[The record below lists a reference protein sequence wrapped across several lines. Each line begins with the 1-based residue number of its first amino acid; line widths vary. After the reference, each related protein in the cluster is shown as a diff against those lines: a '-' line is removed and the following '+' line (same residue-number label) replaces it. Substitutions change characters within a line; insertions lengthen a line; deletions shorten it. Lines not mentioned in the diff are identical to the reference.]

1 MFSPEQ
7 LKAYELFTQ
16 GHNVFITGPGGSG
29 KSHLIR
35 EIVKYSNS
43 RFMNVYVAALT
54 GFAALLLQ
62 CEARTLHSCT
72 GIGLGN
78 KAVNDIVRQIK
89 SNNRAHA
96 FWKTAQVFIVDEVS
110 MLSALLFQKLNC
122 IGQILR
128 KNTRPFGGIQIIFSG
143 DFYQLPPIGNKD
155 ELATRQFCFQC
166 EEWNRVFKPQH
177 QIPLLKIFRQTDE
190 VYAGILNQ
198 LRVGTIKKSSIR
210 KLNSRLWTNILAS
223 SPDEAKNTFPTQ
235 IFPIRSMVDNVNMT
249 KLSEIDSPSN
259 VYTMDRKIDILV
271 SETRKKV
278 IQHVTQVDI
287 QRELDYLSANLTCDE
302 TLELKKGARVMSI
315 INVLTQKR
323 DDNEVDDNEKDSLE
337 KKYTLKLCN
346 GSQGTVIDFTIT
358 DDGKYPVVQFDNGV
372 LEIVK
377 PHIWV
382 SERIPWVG
390 VSQLP
395 LLLSW
400 AITIHKS
407 QGITLDKGDVDV
419 GNRVFSDGQTYVAL
433 SRIKSLDGLYL
444 KSFDVSKI
452 TINADAQ
459 RYYKSL
465 ELIHSSKSSTIP
477 SSIPLP
483 LPLPLPL
490 NNIQPRLEPKPH
502 PLITSKYFIE
512 TKKSCSS
519 PPTSSKSTLFNGN
532 GGARGF
538 FESKTNELDA
548 VLAPDQ
554 ESTPEP
560 NISFDNFKCP
570 K

>member
-35 EIVKYSNS
+35 EIVKESNR
-43 RFMNVYVAALT
+43 RFLNIYVAALT

-78 KAVNDIVRQIK
+78 KDVDDLIRQIM
-89 SNNRAHA
+89 SNKRALA

-110 MLSALLFQKLNC
+110 MLSALLFQKLNY

-177 QIPLLKIFRQTDE
+177 QIPLFKIFRQTDE

-235 IFPIRSMVDNVNMT
+235 IFPIRSMVDNINTT

-259 VYTMDRKIDILV
+259 IYSMERLINLPV
-271 SETRKKV
+271 SETRKSAM
-278 IQHVTQVDI
+278 QRVTNADI
-287 QRELDYLSANLTCDE
+287 QRELDYLSTNLTCDE
-302 TLELKKGARVMSI
+302 TLELKKGARVMII
-315 INVLTQKR
+315 INVLTQTGQ
-323 DDNEVDDNEKDSLE
+323 D
-337 KKYTLKLCN
+337 TLKLCN

-358 DDGKYPVVQFDNGV
+358 DDGKYPIIQFDNGV
-372 LEIVK
+372 LEPVK

-459 RYYKSL
+459 KYYKSL
-465 ELIHSSKSSTIP
+465 ELIHSSKSSTP
-477 SSIPLP
+477 SSIS
-483 LPLPLPL
+483 LPLPL

-512 TKKSCSS
+512 NKKSCSS
-519 PPTSSKSTLFNGN
+519 PPTSSGN

-548 VLAPDQ
+548 VLAPEQD
-554 ESTPEP
+554 SIPEP
-560 NISFDNFKCP
+560 NISFDKFKCP

>member
-7 LKAYELFTQ
+7 SKAYELFTQ

-35 EIVKYSNS
+35 EIVKDSNR
-43 RFMNVYVAALT
+43 RFLNVYIAALT

-78 KAVNDIVRQIK
+78 KDVDDLVRQIR
-89 SNNRAHA
+89 SNKRSLA

-235 IFPIRSMVDNVNMT
+235 IFPIRSMVDNINTT

-259 VYTMDRKIDILV
+259 VYSMERRIDLPV
-271 SETRKKV
+271 SETRKSS
-278 IQHVTQVDI
+278 IQRVTHADI
-287 QRELDYLSANLTCDE
+287 QRELDYLSTTLTCDE
-302 TLELKKGARVMSI
+302 TLELKKGARVMII
-315 INVLTQKR
+315 INVLG
-323 DDNEVDDNEKDSLE
+323 DD
-337 KKYTLKLCN
+337 TLKLCN

-358 DDGKYPVVQFDNGV
+358 DEGKYPIVQFDNGV
-372 LEIVK
+372 LEPVK

-483 LPLPLPL
+483 LPL

-502 PLITSKYFIE
+502 PLITSKYFTE
-512 TKKSCSS
+512 NKKSCSS

-538 FESKTNELDA
+538 FESKTNDSDA

-554 ESTPEP
+554 ESSPEP
-560 NISFDNFKCP
+560 NISFDKFKCP

>member
-35 EIVKYSNS
+35 EIVKDSNR
-43 RFMNVYVAALT
+43 RFLNIYVTALT

-78 KAVNDIVRQIK
+78 KDVDDLVRQIM
-89 SNNRAHA
+89 SNKRALA

-110 MLSALLFQKLNC
+110 MLSALLFQKLNY
-122 IGQILR
+122 IGQLLR

-190 VYAGILNQ
+190 VYAEILNQ

-223 SPDEAKNTFPTQ
+223 SPDEAKKTFPTQ
-235 IFPIRSMVDNVNMT
+235 IFPVRSMVDNINTT

-259 VYTMDRKIDILV
+259 IYSMERLINLPV
-271 SETRKKV
+271 SETRKSA
-278 IQHVTQVDI
+278 IQRVTNADI
-287 QRELDYLSANLTCDE
+287 QRELDYLSTNLTCDE
-302 TLELKKGARVMSI
+302 TLELKKGARVMII
-315 INVLTQKR
+315 INVLTQTGE
-323 DDNEVDDNEKDSLE
+323 D
-337 KKYTLKLCN
+337 TLKLCN

-358 DDGKYPVVQFDNGV
+358 DEGKYPIIQFDNGV
-372 LEIVK
+372 LEPVK

-390 VSQLP
+390 VSQIP

-407 QGITLDKGDVDV
+407 QGISLDKGDVDV

-465 ELIHSSKSSTIP
+465 ELIHSSKSSIIP
-477 SSIPLP
+477 SSIPLS
-483 LPLPLPL
+483 LPL

-512 TKKSCSS
+512 NKKSYSS
-519 PPTSSKSTLFNGN
+519 PSTSSKSTLFNGN

-554 ESTPEP
+554 EPTPEP

>member
-35 EIVKYSNS
+35 EIVKDSNR
-43 RFMNVYVAALT
+43 RFLNIYVAALT

-78 KAVNDIVRQIK
+78 KDVDDLVRQIR
-89 SNNRAHA
+89 SNKRALA

-128 KNTRPFGGIQIIFSG
+128 KNTRQFGGIQIIFSG

-235 IFPIRSMVDNVNMT
+235 IFPIRSMVDNINTT

-259 VYTMDRKIDILV
+259 VYTMDRKIDIIV
-271 SETRKKV
+271 SETRKSAM
-278 IQHVTQVDI
+278 QRVTNADI
-287 QRELDYLSANLTCDE
+287 HRELDYLSTNLTCDE
-302 TLELKKGARVMSI
+302 TLELKKGARVMII
-315 INVLTQKR
+315 INVLI
-323 DDNEVDDNEKDSLE
+323 DD
-337 KKYTLKLCN
+337 TLKLCN

-358 DDGKYPVVQFDNGV
+358 DEGKYPVVQFDNGV
-372 LEIVK
+372 LEPVK
-377 PHIWV
+377 PHTWV

-465 ELIHSSKSSTIP
+465 ELIHSTKSSTIP

-483 LPLPLPL
+483 LT
-490 NNIQPRLEPKPH
+490 NIQPRLEPKPH

-512 TKKSCSS
+512 NKKSCSS
-519 PPTSSKSTLFNGN
+519 PPTSSKSTLFV
-532 GGARGF
+532 
-538 FESKTNELDA
+538 ESKTNEFDA
-548 VLAPDQ
+548 VLAPD
-554 ESTPEP
+554 PEP
-560 NISFDNFKCP
+560 NISFDKFKCP